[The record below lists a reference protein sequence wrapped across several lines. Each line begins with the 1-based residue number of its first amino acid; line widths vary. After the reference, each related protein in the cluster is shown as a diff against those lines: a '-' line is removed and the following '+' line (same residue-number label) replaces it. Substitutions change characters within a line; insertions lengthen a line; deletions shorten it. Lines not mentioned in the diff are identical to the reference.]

1 MRLRLILV
9 ALLAAGSAIVY
20 GQSKGPVVTGGEID
34 NQLMFGRNV
43 DSPPILPQRVLRA
56 KQGLRGLSSAESV
69 IRPDA
74 SVADDKAFVTTPGF
88 PNEPAAI
95 GPIENIELN
104 GGQAINFDGQDPV
117 VAHAVRISTQHPR
130 VRASRIVAWRGI
142 GIQLVVPPA
151 VFNASSA
158 KIESNV
164 IEGCYTGIAV
174 SSDQEVLGNTI
185 LACRDYG
192 LVAPNP
198 AGNVTIANNHFY
210 GCNGRDERGQ
220 YDGKCVY
227 MPNGS
232 GWRLIGNTLADSHY
246 GFVSGGGGSHTTT
259 ISACT
264 FFKNS
269 KCAIQINGGATNF
282 RIDGCTINVPPG
294 TDDEQF
300 RDITG
305 VELAGN
311 RNSVSD
317 SIFFLDGVNASG
329 LPGTPNAGRST
340 ALRVS
345 GHANT
350 CVNTVFLDYGF
361 PAGKARGIHIPAA
374 AGGPAVR
381 GFRADVQMWGF
392 EDPGDVFLDIDTN
405 DIKGVHIVIR
415 GNSVDS
421 SAASNK
427 VRPFTPRDIAQYVDI
442 PAGWDGKKNSI
453 TLIDEA
459 TNTIVKAIGGKAY

>member
-1 MRLRLILV
+1 MTQRLLLV
-9 ALLAAGSAIVY
+9 AILAAGAATVR
-20 GQSKGPVVTGGEID
+20 GQPKVPAVAGGEVD
-34 NQLMFGRNV
+34 NQFVFGRNV
-43 DSPPILPQRVLRA
+43 GSPANLPQRVLRA
-56 KQGLRGLSSAESV
+56 RQSLRGLSSEESV

-74 SVADDKAFVTTPGF
+74 FLAGGKAFVTTAGF
-88 PNEPAAI
+88 PNEPIEI
-95 GPIENIELN
+95 GPVENITLD
-104 GGQAINFDGQDPV
+104 GGQAINFDGQEPDI
-117 VAHAVRISTQHPR
+117 AHAVKISTHHPR
-130 VRASRIVAWRGI
+130 LRFCKIVAWRGI
-142 GIQLVVPPA
+142 GVQLLVPPA
-151 VFNASSA
+151 VFDDSSA
-158 KIESNV
+158 KVEGNV
-164 IEGCYTGIAV
+164 IQGCHTGIAV
-174 SSDQEVLGNTI
+174 TSDQEVLGNTI

-192 LVAPNP
+192 LTAPNP
-198 AGNVTIANNHFY
+198 TGNVTIANNHFY
-210 GCNGRDERGQ
+210 GCNGRDERGE

-232 GWRLIGNTLADSHY
+232 GWRLVGNTLADSHY
-246 GFVSGGGGSHTTT
+246 GFVSGGGGSHTTI

-300 RDITG
+300 SDIRG

-317 SIFFLDGVNASG
+317 SVFFLDGVATSG

-350 CVNTVFLDYGF
+350 CVNTVFLDYGH
-361 PAGKARGIHIPAA
+361 PAGKARGIHIPAV

-392 EDPGDVFLDIDTN
+392 EDPGDVFLDIDDPT
-405 DIKGVHIVIR
+405 IEGVHIVIR

-421 SAASNK
+421 SAASNG
-427 VRPFTPRDIAQYVDI
+427 VRAFTPRDIAQYVDI

-459 TNTIVKAIGGKAY
+459 TNTTVKAAGGRTY

>member
-1 MRLRLILV
+1 MTQRLLV
-9 ALLAAGSAIVY
+9 AALLAVGAAAVY
-20 GQSKGPVVTGGEID
+20 GQTKPPAVAGSEID
-34 NQLMFGRNV
+34 NQLVFGRNV
-43 DSPPILPQRVLRA
+43 GSPPTLPQRVLRA
-56 KQGLRGLSSAESV
+56 RQGLRGLSSEESV

-74 SVADDKAFVTTPGF
+74 SVAGGKAFVTTPGF
-88 PNEPAAI
+88 PNEPAEI
-95 GPIENIELN
+95 GPIENIEIN

-117 VAHAVRISTQHPR
+117 VAHAVRIGTQHPR
-130 VRASRIVAWRGI
+130 VRSARIVGWRGI
-142 GIQLVVPPA
+142 GVQIVVPPA
-151 VFNASSA
+151 VFNSSSA

-164 IEGCYTGIAV
+164 IQGCYTGIAV

-210 GCNGRDERGQ
+210 GCNGRDKRGQ

-227 MPNGS
+227 MPDGS
-232 GWRLIGNTLADSHY
+232 GWRLVGNTMADSHY

-269 KCAIQINGGATNF
+269 KCAIQINAGATNF
-282 RIDGCTINVPPG
+282 RIDACTISVPPG
-294 TDDEQF
+294 TDHEQF
-300 RDITG
+300 NDIRG

-317 SIFFLDGVNASG
+317 SVFFLNAINTSG

-350 CVNTVFLDYGF
+350 CVNTVFLDYGH
-361 PAGKARGIHIPAA
+361 PAGKARGIHVV
-374 AGGPAVR
+374 GPVR

-392 EDPGDVFLDIDTN
+392 EEPGDVFLDIDEPA
-405 DIKGVHIVIR
+405 IQGVHVVIR

-421 SAASNK
+421 SAASNG
-427 VRPFTPRDIAQYVDI
+427 VRPFTPRDIAQYVDV

-459 TNTIVKAIGGKAY
+459 TNTTVKATGGRAY

>member
-1 MRLRLILV
+1 MSTARQPCRS
-9 ALLAAGSAIVY
+9 ACSEPGKACAACHRRNRSSGRTRPWRAARRS
-20 GQSKGPVVTGGEID
+20 SRPPV
-34 NQLMFGRNV
+34 
-43 DSPPILPQRVLRA
+43 
-56 KQGLRGLSSAESV
+56 
-69 IRPDA
+69 
-74 SVADDKAFVTTPGF
+74 F
-88 PNEPAAI
+88 PNDPADI
-95 GPIENIELN
+95 GPIENIEIN
-104 GGQAINFDGQDPV
+104 GGQAINFDAQDPV

-130 VRASRIVAWRGI
+130 MLGEDRRLARIGV
-142 GIQLVVPPA
+142 QLVVPPA
-151 VFNASSA
+151 VFNSRSA
-158 KIESNV
+158 KIETSV
-164 IEGCYTGIAV
+164 IQGCYTGIAV

-192 LVAPNP
+192 LIAPNP

-210 GCNGRDERGQ
+210 GCNGKNEHGE

-232 GWRLIGNTLADSHY
+232 GWRLVGNTLADSHY
-246 GFVSGGGGSHTTT
+246 GFVSGGGGSHTTI

-269 KCAIQINGGATNF
+269 KCAIQINGGTTNF

-300 RDITG
+300 SDIRG

-317 SIFFLDGVNASG
+317 SVFFLDGVATSG

-350 CVNTVFLDYGF
+350 CVNTVFLTTATRPGR
-361 PAGKARGIHIPAA
+361 PAGFTLPRPCALSPTCRCGALKI
-374 AGGPAVR
+374 
-381 GFRADVQMWGF
+381 RA
-392 EDPGDVFLDIDTN
+392 T
-405 DIKGVHIVIR
+405 
-415 GNSVDS
+415 S
-421 SAASNK
+421 SWPST
-427 VRPFTPRDIAQYVDI
+427 TPR
-442 PAGWDGKKNSI
+442 S
-453 TLIDEA
+453 
-459 TNTIVKAIGGKAY
+459 KACTS